1 MRDFEYLDP
10 EDERFMERL
19 AEEYVPNDHYEI
31 YISTNGDPF
40 ESIDVSS
47 VFDTPEK
54 LEELGFGSGQ
64 RTIIALTPTGLDIL
78 IQNGF
83 SEMEI
88 VREWG
93 EFGSIE
99 EDDY

>member
-10 EDERFMERL
+10 EDERFMEELRDD
-19 AEEYVPNDHYEI
+19 YVSNNHYEI

-54 LEELGFGSGQ
+54 LEELGFSANN
-64 RTIIALTPTGLDIL
+64 RTVIALTPTGLDIL
-78 IQNGF
+78 LQNGF
-83 SEMEI
+83 SEIEI

-93 EFGSIE
+93 EFGSIG